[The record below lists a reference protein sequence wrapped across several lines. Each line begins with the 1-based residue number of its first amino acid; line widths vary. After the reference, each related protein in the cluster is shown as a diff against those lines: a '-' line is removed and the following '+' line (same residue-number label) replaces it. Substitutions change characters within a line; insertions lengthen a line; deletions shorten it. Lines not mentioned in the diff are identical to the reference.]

1 MKQAGKGP
9 GNSLEYERIK
19 EMQTNRNNVGA
30 LIGGSILIGL
40 GLLTL
45 LDRLVPDLDL
55 GNLWPLFI
63 IGFGALFFIAMFA
76 MGKSGAGFA
85 VPGTII
91 SGIGLILLYQTIT
104 SNWVSMSYFWAL
116 IVFFVGL
123 GIYIMGRY
131 GEDANQRRSGGKV
144 MKIGII
150 LFIIFGTIFES
161 LFSSLNSLIFP
172 ILLILLG
179 GYLVLSRSGL
189 LNRKQ
194 ENSTDT
200 LLPPTS

>member
-1 MKQAGKGP
+1 MNQ
-9 GNSLEYERIK
+9 
-19 EMQTNRNNVGA
+19 NRSNVGG
-30 LIGGSILIGL
+30 LIGGAILIGL

-45 LDRLVPDLDL
+45 IDRFIPGLDL

-63 IGFGALFFIAMFA
+63 MGLGALFFIAMFA

-91 SGIGLILLYQTIT
+91 SGIGLMLLYQSIT
-104 SNWVSMSYFWAL
+104 DRWQSMSYFWTL

-123 GIYIMGRY
+123 GIYIMGWY
-131 GEDANQRRSGGKV
+131 GEDPNQKRSGGSV
-144 MKIGII
+144 MKIGVI
-150 LFIIFGTIFES
+150 LFIIFGTIFET
-161 LFSSLNSLIFP
+161 LFSSMNNVIFP

-189 LNRKQ
+189 FSRKQ
-194 ENSTDT
+194 GKATDT
-200 LLPPTS
+200 PLPPTS